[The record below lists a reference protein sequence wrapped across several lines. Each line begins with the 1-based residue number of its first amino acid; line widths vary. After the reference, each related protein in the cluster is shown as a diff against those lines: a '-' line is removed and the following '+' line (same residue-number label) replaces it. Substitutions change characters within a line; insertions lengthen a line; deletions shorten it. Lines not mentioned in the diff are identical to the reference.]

1 MQEKTFGKP
10 VPIPKRWDEGPPH
23 KGDCQKTQVA
33 SRATQYVNTKGV
45 SIDWTPSKKCT
56 ALKKRTCLSQGDC
69 CVSWQ
74 GRWKR
79 GAGRARTGLPY
90 PHPRHFPLGEAGFSG
105 WSTPVSASFP
115 APLTAPTPLRC
126 FQDVQ
131 ILNLGPASERPQTKT
146 GDIQPSSCA
155 RPGDEL
161 AGCHQVAPLGPQSQ
175 KALS

>member
-90 PHPRHFPLGEAGFSG
+90 PPPSLPSRRG
-105 WSTPVSASFP
+105 W
-115 APLTAPTPLRC
+115 LLRLEHTCVC
-126 FQDVQ
+126 F
-131 ILNLGPASERPQTKT
+131 LPCPSHCPYSPQVL
-146 GDIQPSSCA
+146 
-155 RPGDEL
+155 PG
-161 AGCHQVAPLGPQSQ
+161 HSNPQFG
-175 KALS
+175 ACF